1 MFRLFCVCHL
11 QNLYNNLMTKY
22 AACIEYDGTDYCGWQ
37 RLKDLP
43 SVQEEVEKAL
53 SSVANHPV
61 ELTCSG
67 RTDSGVHGI
76 GQIVHFE
83 SDAVR
88 DEKAWRMGCNTNLP
102 DNIVLRW
109 IQPMEESFHARFSAT
124 SRRYRY
130 IILNHPIRPAL
141 LNNKVCW
148 VREPLNEA
156 LMQDAASRLLGE
168 NDFSSFRAAGCQAKH
183 AMRELQEITVSRE
196 GKYIYIDIV
205 ANAFLHHMVRNIV
218 GSLFEIGTT
227 RQTPEWF
234 TILLNAKDRTQAGI
248 TAPACGLYFVSVDYP
263 AEFTL
268 PPKAHPPTFTL

>member
-1 MFRLFCVCHL
+1 
-11 QNLYNNLMTKY
+11 MTKY
-22 AACIEYDGTDYCGWQ
+22 AACIEYDGTDYHGWQ
-37 RLKDLP
+37 RLKDSS

-53 SSVANHPV
+53 SSVANHQI
-61 ELTCSG
+61 ELTCAG

-76 GQIVHFE
+76 GQVVHFE
-83 SDAVR
+83 SDATR

-130 IILNHPIRPAL
+130 IILDNQIRPAL

-148 VREPLNEA
+148 YRESLNET

-183 AMRELQEITVSRE
+183 AMRELQEITVIRE

-218 GSLFEIGTT
+218 GSLFEVGTA

-234 TILLNAKDRTQAGI
+234 TTLLEVKDRTQAGI

-263 AEFTL
+263 EEFVL